1 MSKYLGSLG
10 ELDMRSKIALRKM
23 IRKLILAGY
32 WSEAERLMQE
42 MQGEITYYNRQGG
55 IKRIDEEFFAK
66 DSKVVSLAEY
76 RRLKELTSE

>member
-1 MSKYLGSLG
+1 MIASLLGF
-10 ELDMRSKIALRKM
+10 
-23 IRKLILAGY
+23 LILSVIYAINKKDKIVPYIIGQVN
-32 WSEAERLMQE
+32 QE